1 MPFPVKMTPTP
12 PSTNSSSA
20 GHSPDY
26 RVVRKRNRVPLSC
39 GPCRH
44 RKLKCNRSN
53 PCENCVK
60 RGDAASCN
68 YAQPNSRR
76 KNPSQQ
82 SPNTPDDMQ
91 NRIDRLEGL
100 VLSLM
105 TNGPQSEGPAA
116 AMAAISGE
124 SSASS
129 ARLSHD
135 YDIEEEGMEG
145 AEDSDTDQV
154 TKSFGVMKMDNNKS
168 YYISEAHWAAI
179 LHDISE
185 VRSFFTTH
193 KKQVDEQAEKVKAA
207 QPASDTPGA
216 TLLFGINKPMT
227 RSEIMSGL
235 PSKYTTDILIARYF
249 NCYDPA
255 THILHG
261 PTFQAQ
267 YNKHWDDPSA
277 TELVWVAML
286 FAMMRLAMLSY
297 HREGDE
303 PPEFRGKT
311 MDMAGGF
318 RYSVANCL
326 TLADYTKPHRFL
338 IEALVFHLHGDFS
351 QTREADI
358 SIWVM
363 TGVIARL
370 AMRSGYHRDS
380 KMFPN
385 ITPFQGEMRR
395 RVWTFVR
402 QADILFSHQVGLPGM
417 IRGTDTDTELPRSLY
432 DDDFDEDCKE
442 LPPARQLNE
451 PTPISY
457 LIAKARLSNSFSRV
471 IEKNSAVSSAP
482 YEKVMEIDAELR
494 QARDLIPDHL
504 HIRPMEECQ
513 LDPVN
518 LIMSR
523 FAVMAVYN
531 KAQIVLHRPY
541 LVRARENPRFTY
553 SRKTCIDSAMELL
566 HVQAVLNAE
575 TRNGRLRSRQTRVTS
590 LSSADFLLAGT
601 IVTLDLYQGISLQ
614 GSGLPSGDTYTWGRE
629 RRDEMTAAIQHSIEI
644 WDESRDQSMEAWKA
658 STVLGV
664 MLSKVKMSTPGLES
678 VTGAASFEP
687 QDEKQNAAM
696 TLGLLSSGM
705 SPMNSGPP
713 PFSDLMFKMG
723 DSPMGIGAGGV
734 SGSAEMPGAPS
745 PFSSMFGQMPD
756 MQVNLDWDAWDSYIQ
771 NPTLDAT
778 NQFWPMIDT
787 QRQINQQPGGMSQP
801 LVSSPL
807 TSGQVPLTS
816 GIPRPPNMFPASS
829 NSPDSGGVPVTG
841 YGTTPM
847 PQQNNSRG
855 QVTCRDL
862 SAGKSYL
869 ASRNSSPVSILFLIQ
884 DQHVLHCFHRAVSR
898 LQLSPIT
905 SRSSITASSAVLR
918 SACPTPMLAATR
930 FAYPTLTQTRLNSTN
945 EGNPRT
951 PVRYVE
957 SVTPK
962 TPDQVRLDRNERRR
976 QYLSEGPV
984 PKTTLYVG
992 NLFFDVT
999 AEDLR
1004 KQFEK
1009 YGAVENAL
1017 IVHDARGL
1025 SKGFGYVTFSTI
1037 EEATEAIT
1045 QQHGGIMEGREVVV
1059 QFSNSTYRSMAES
1072 KPSKTLYIG
1081 NVPYE
1086 LTDQDLQDLFDDIPG
1101 VTDVRIPVDRRT
1113 GLPRG
1118 FGHIDF
1124 NDQASASH
1132 AKEVLSRKAP
1142 YGRKLTVS
1150 FAKRKVLSP
1159 EDHLRR
1165 QQKKMEKRNPP
1176 RQRTF
1181 SGVNEVPEVREVSEP
1196 KEAEPVT
1203 EVKEPVAEPVAE
1215 QVAEKTEQK

>member
-1 MPFPVKMTPTP
+1 MTPTP

-82 SPNTPDDMQ
+82 SSNTPDDMQ

-116 AMAAISGE
+116 AMAAISGDG
-124 SSASS
+124 SGDS
-129 ARLSHD
+129 ARFSHD

-145 AEDSDTDQV
+145 AEESDTDQV

-168 YYISEAHWAAI
+168 YYISEAHWASV
-179 LHDISE
+179 LNDIAE

-193 KKQVDEQAEKVKAA
+193 RKQFDEQVEKVKAA
-207 QPASDTPGA
+207 RPATDTPGA
-216 TLLFGINKPMT
+216 TLLFGINKPMS
-227 RSEIMSGL
+227 RGEIMTGL

-249 NCYDPA
+249 NCYDRA
-255 THILHG
+255 THILHA

-267 YNKHWDDPSA
+267 YNKHWDDPAA
-277 TELVWVAML
+277 TELVWIAML

-303 PPEFRGKT
+303 PPEFRGKC

-318 RYSVANCL
+318 RNSVAQCL

-338 IEALVFHLHGDFS
+338 IEALVFHLHGDFDQS
-351 QTREADI
+351 READI

-395 RVWTFVR
+395 RVWSFVR
-402 QADILFSHQVGLPGM
+402 QADILFSHQVGLPSM

-442 LPPARQLNE
+442 LPPPRQLNE

-471 IEKNSAVSSAP
+471 VEQCASVSSVP
-482 YEKVMEIDAELR
+482 YEKVMEIDADLR

-504 HIRPMEECQ
+504 RIRPMEECQ

-523 FAVMAVYN
+523 FAVMTVYN

-541 LVRARENPRFTY
+541 LGRARENPRFTY
-553 SRKTCIDSAMELL
+553 SRRTCIDSAMELL
-566 HVQAVLNAE
+566 QFQTLLHAE
-575 TRNGRLRSRQTRVTS
+575 TRNGRLRSHQTHNTRVTS
-590 LSSADFLLAGT
+590 LNSADFLLAAT
-601 IVTLDLYQGISLQ
+601 VVTLDLYQGMSLQ
-614 GSGLPSGDTYTWGRE
+614 GTGRPSGDTYTWGRE
-629 RRDEMTAAIQHSIEI
+629 RRDEMIAAIQQSIEI
-644 WDESRDQSMEAWKA
+644 WDESRDESMEAYKA
-658 STVLGV
+658 SAILGV
-664 MLSKVKMSTPGLES
+664 MLSKLKMSASSLENPAG
-678 VTGAASFEP
+678 TASFEP

-705 SPMNSGPP
+705 SPMNPGPP
-713 PFSDLMFKMG
+713 PFADPMFKIG
-723 DSPMGIGAGGV
+723 DLPMGTGAGGM
-734 SGSAEMPGAPS
+734 GGLAEMPGAPS

-756 MQVNLDWDAWDSYIQ
+756 MQVNLDWDAWDTYIQ
-771 NPTLDAT
+771 NPNLDTT

-787 QRQINQQPGGMSQP
+787 QRQSIPQPGGLTQP
-801 LVSSPL
+801 PVPGPL
-807 TSGQVPLTS
+807 SSGQVPSTS
-816 GIPRPPNMFPASS
+816 SVPRP
-829 NSPDSGGVPVTG
+829 
-841 YGTTPM
+841 TTM
-847 PQQNNSRG
+847 
-855 QVTCRDL
+855 
-862 SAGKSYL
+862 
-869 ASRNSSPVSILFLIQ
+869 
-884 DQHVLHCFHRAVSR
+884 HCFRRAVSR
-898 LQLSPIT
+898 LQLSPAT
-905 SRSSITASSAVLR
+905 SRSSVTASSAVLR
-918 SACPTPMLAATR
+918 STCPTPMLAATR
-930 FAYPTLTQTRLNSTN
+930 FAYPTLTQTRLNSTD
-945 EGNPRT
+945 EGPRI
-951 PVRYVE
+951 PIKYVE
-957 SVTPK
+957 SVSPRSS
-962 TPDQVRLDRNERRR
+962 PDQARLDRSERRR
-976 QYLSEGPV
+976 QHISDGPV
-984 PKTTLYVG
+984 PKTTLYIG

-1009 YGAVENAL
+1009 YGAVENAI

-1025 SKGFGYVTFSTI
+1025 SKGFGYVTFSTV

-1059 QFSNSTYRSMAES
+1059 QFSNTTYRSMAEQ
-1072 KPSKTLYIG
+1072 KPSRTLYIG

-1124 NDQASASH
+1124 KDQPSATH

-1142 YGRKLTVS
+1142 YGRKLTVG

-1159 EDHLRR
+1159 EDHLRH
-1165 QQKKMEKRNPP
+1165 QQKKLERRNSP
-1176 RQRTF
+1176 RTF
-1181 SGVNEVPEVREVSEP
+1181 SGVSEVREVREVNEIGQASKQ
-1196 KEAEPVT
+1196 KEAEPV
-1203 EVKEPVAEPVAE
+1203 E
-1215 QVAEKTEQK
+1215 QTEKTETEQKQ